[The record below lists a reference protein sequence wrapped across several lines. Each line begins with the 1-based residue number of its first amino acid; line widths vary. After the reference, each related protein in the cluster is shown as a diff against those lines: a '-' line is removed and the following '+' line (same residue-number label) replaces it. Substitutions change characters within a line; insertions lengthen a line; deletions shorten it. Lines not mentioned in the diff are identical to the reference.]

1 MAKPGPRPKPTANL
15 KLHGTF
21 RKDRRFED
29 EPVPDGGM
37 PERPTFLTG
46 PAKKEW
52 GRLALLLYEKGVLT
66 TWDLTTFAQ
75 YCWHWGEWVS
85 LGRAIKKAKGDKKD
99 LRTRYTATTSK
110 GGECLDVLVQ
120 AQFKA
125 LAACR
130 SLATEFGLTPS
141 SRTRIK
147 IGEKKEEN
155 PFAKLA
161 KQQRPAGRSISMQG
175 KGKGRDCACS
185 EVQDD
190 A

>member
-1 MAKPGPRPKPTANL
+1 MAPRGRPPKPSASL
-15 KLHGTF
+15 KLQGTY
-21 RKDRRFED
+21 RADRRFAD
-29 EPVPDGGM
+29 EPVPDAGI
-37 PERPTFLTG
+37 PVRPKFLTG

-52 GRLALLLYEKGVLT
+52 ERLGPLLIEKGVLT
-66 TWDLTTFAQ
+66 TWDVAAFTQ

-85 LGRAIKKAKGDKKD
+85 LGRAVKKAKNGMKD
-99 LRTRYTATTSK
+99 LRSRYTSTTSK

-125 LAACR
+125 LVACR

-147 IGEKKEEN
+147 TGAKQEEN

-161 KQQRPAGRSISMQG
+161 EQQRGAG
-175 KGKGRDCACS
+175 
-185 EVQDD
+185 
-190 A
+190 